1 MAADENEQP
10 SPRPVNHLIWE
21 GRRLPCYVR
30 TAVYQSGQAAGLGIK
45 ATDPDFMAALFQ
57 DAAKSKQIRDL
68 LRQQVDEDLALRGIS
83 VGILQEEIMGTIG
96 DFVQKILD
104 GAGTMATR
112 KVAEGQP
119 ADPGQDA
126 RLEYPFNPNGQP
138 RHALGTAD
146 RTAASRKAHRVRPGD
161 LLLLRHPP
169 TAGKDGT
176 DVRGEQVTPVRQ
188 PHDVSLQTVAGLNAT
203 VAEDRL
209 VATISGIYQ
218 EDDRGRVR
226 VVQEVRTEEV
236 NATTGDLPRTGVA
249 STNFHIL
256 KAVRRGSGVHTTE
269 DVFVGRLR
277 QAGVLEE
284 QTHVRAR
291 NLVVRGQVAGGT
303 LPAEY
308 LTGELDG
315 LEEEAQRTIQ
325 RQLDTSRIE
334 VEALFATREA
344 VGRNISAGTILLQT
358 GGHTSGLEAMEDL
371 RVDGNLIG
379 GFAAF
384 GRRLQILG
392 DLGNAEETATRIRIG
407 MENRKE
413 KQKERVKA
421 DIQSRKTK
429 LDALTSE
436 LETHQ
441 EHMTRFGEKSE
452 YWAALLRGEKRVPNG
467 PVERRILLQ
476 FFQAVKKKNQL
487 EQEAADGKQ
496 EIDDLER
503 LVGEEDKDMDQA
515 EAGLPVVVGG
525 TVHPGVCIELL
536 ALLEAEDLQIQVDR
550 GGEGAP
556 SCSIQ
561 DIRRELTGAVTDYLT
576 PRQEKADERREALD
590 RMFKGREK
598 RPQAPAIPNKRFQ
611 TKVTFA
617 RAEPEADG
625 QADGQPLPGEGELFV
640 YTRDPQAFFLKRTW
654 AIRKPLRNVTL
665 SIERGEAGFTVRW
678 TPNEAPITP
687 WQQDAEVLERLD
699 AVQVMGQSAR
709 EFLLASFDRSHKSM
723 E

>member
-1 MAADENEQP
+1 MPANENEET
-10 SPRPVNHLIWE
+10 SPRPVNHLMWE

-30 TAVYQSGQAAGLGIK
+30 AAVYQSGQAAGLGIK
-45 ATDPDFMAALFQ
+45 AADPDFMAALFQ
-57 DAAKSKQIRDL
+57 DPVTSKLIRDL
-68 LRQQVDEDLALRGIS
+68 LRQQVDEELALRGIS

-119 ADPGQDA
+119 AEPGQDA
-126 RLEYPFNPNGQP
+126 WLEYPLNPNGQP
-138 RHALGTAD
+138 CHALGAAD
-146 RTAASRKAHRVRPGD
+146 RKAASRKVHRVKKGD

-169 TAGKDGT
+169 TAGKDGA
-176 DVRGEQVTPVRQ
+176 DVRGEQVTPARQ
-188 PHDVSLQTVAGLNAT
+188 PRDVSLQTVAGLNAT

-209 VATISGIYQ
+209 VAAISGIYR

-236 NATTGDLPRTGVA
+236 NAATGDLPRTGVA
-249 STNFHIL
+249 ATNVHIL

-284 QTHVRAR
+284 QTRVRAR
-291 NLVVRGQVAGGT
+291 NLVVRGQVAGGK

-315 LEEEAQRTIQ
+315 LEEAAQKTIQ
-325 RQLDTSRIE
+325 RQLDTSQIE
-334 VEALFATREA
+334 VEALFAARET
-344 VGRNISAGTILLQT
+344 VGRNVSAGTILLQT
-358 GGHTSGLEAMEDL
+358 GGHTSGLEAAEDV

-384 GRRLQILG
+384 GRCLQILG

-407 MENRKE
+407 MEDRKE
-413 KQKERVKA
+413 KQKERRRA
-421 DIQSRKTK
+421 DIQSRKAK
-429 LDALTSE
+429 LEALTSE
-436 LETHQ
+436 LEAHM
-441 EHMTRFGEKSE
+441 EHMTRLGGKSE
-452 YWAALLRGEKRVPNG
+452 YWAVLLKGEKRAPSG

-476 FFQAVKKKNQL
+476 FFHSVKKKSQI
-487 EQEAADGKQ
+487 EQGVADGKQ
-496 EIDDLER
+496 EIEDMEHLI
-503 LVGEEDKDMDQA
+503 GEEDEDMDQA
-515 EAGLPVVVGG
+515 EADLPVVIGG
-525 TVHPGVCIELL
+525 TVYPGVSIELL
-536 ALLEAEDLQIQVDR
+536 APLEAEDLQIQVSR
-550 GGEGAP
+550 MGAETSP
-556 SCSIQ
+556 CSIQ
-561 DIRRELTGAVTDYLT
+561 DIRRELTGAATDYLT

-598 RPQAPAIPNKRFQ
+598 RPQAPEIPNKRFR
-611 TKVTFA
+611 TRVTFA

-640 YTRDPQAFFLKRTW
+640 YTRDPQAVYLKRIW
-654 AIRKPLRNVTL
+654 AVRKPLRNVTL

-678 TPNEAPITP
+678 APNKTPITP
-687 WQQDAEVLERLD
+687 WQRDAEVLERLE

-709 EFLLASFDRSHKSM
+709 EFFLA
-723 E
+723 